1 MTNRNIR
8 LSDSEFIEQLMTRSN
23 EQKPLE
29 VTDYSDQLSSALQL
43 LGERWILHPSN
54 GPAKKTG
61 GANG

>member
-1 MTNRNIR
+1 MTNRKVC

-23 EQKPLE
+23 EQKPME
-29 VTDYSDQLSSALQL
+29 VTDYSDQLASALQL

-54 GPAKKTG
+54 GPTKKAG

>member
-1 MTNRNIR
+1 MTNRKIR
-8 LSDSEFIEQLMTRSN
+8 LSDSEFIEQLMARSN
-23 EQKPLE
+23 EQNPLA

>member
-1 MTNRNIR
+1 MTNRKIR
-8 LSDSEFIEQLMTRSN
+8 LSDNEFIEQLMTLSS
-23 EQKPLE
+23 EQKPMEL
-29 VTDYSDQLSSALQL
+29 TDYSDQLSSALQL